1 MIQRVRTLNA
11 EETLNI
17 QAVHLNYPYNFAQ
30 PPTDGF
36 VWTLLDLINHSR
48 FPVASLDIAD
58 KWNVP
63 FFSLENFLRLIE
75 PSRLSEPGYASP
87 LTVAKLISYCLQ
99 ILESTAE
106 SMLALNGNE
115 AFDGEDLFTQ
125 IERLADHS
133 RIDALLCPWNHFWIA
148 TRHPTVRWAINNAVM
163 NRWGWKIRP
172 NIR

>member
-1 MIQRVRTLNA
+1 MIQRMRTLNA

-17 QAVHLNYPYNFAQ
+17 QAVLLNYPYNFAQ

-36 VWTLLDLINHSR
+36 VWTLLDLIDHAR
-48 FPVASLDIAD
+48 FPMASLDIAD

-63 FFSLENFLRLIE
+63 SFSLENFLRLIE
-75 PSRLSEPGYASP
+75 PSRLNEPGYASP

-106 SMLALNGNE
+106 SMPALNGNE

-125 IERLADHS
+125 IEQLADHS
-133 RIDALLCPWNHFWIA
+133 RIELLCPWSHFWIA

-163 NRWGWKIRP
+163 NRWGWKIRQ